1 MLIRFRSRSE
11 KRTKCLPLEAD
22 IGKKNLHMMPTH
34 IIIAVSVIGVYSYYM
49 LFVKIVVVLAKR

>member
-1 MLIRFRSRSE
+1 M
-11 KRTKCLPLEAD
+11 PLEAD